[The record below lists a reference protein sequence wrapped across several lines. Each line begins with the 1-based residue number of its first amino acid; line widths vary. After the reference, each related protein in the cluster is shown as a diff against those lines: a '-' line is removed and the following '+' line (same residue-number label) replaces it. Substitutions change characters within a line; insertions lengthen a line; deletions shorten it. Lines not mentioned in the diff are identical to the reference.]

1 MKTTNPMGILFGG
14 FGFLFCFFLI
24 SLAQVHAQAQV
35 QTTNQCLA
43 STQARAGLTL
53 SKAEIR
59 DLCENNSDD
68 VVNCAITLVQG
79 YRFSGNLSQSVKDC
93 RKQFINSY
101 Y

>member
-1 MKTTNPMGILFGG
+1 MKSTPIFVFLGLALFLS
-14 FGFLFCFFLI
+14 F
-24 SLAQVHAQAQV
+24 SPAAHAQV

-43 STQARAGLTL
+43 TTQARAGLTL
-53 SKAEIR
+53 TKAEIR

>member
-1 MKTTNPMGILFGG
+1 MKSTNL
-14 FGFLFCFFLI
+14 FGFLALVFVLSF
-24 SLAQVHAQAQV
+24 APATEAQV

-43 STQARAGLTL
+43 TTRARAGLTL
-53 SKAEIR
+53 SKAEMQS
-59 DLCENNSDD
+59 LCENNSDD
-68 VVNCAITLVQG
+68 VVNCVITMMQG

>member
-1 MKTTNPMGILFGG
+1 MRNAFSLFV
-14 FGFLFCFFLI
+14 FGASLCLFRAPLT
-24 SLAQVHAQAQV
+24 AQAQV

-43 STQARAGLTL
+43 TTRARAGFTLT
-53 SKAEIR
+53 KAEIR
-59 DLCENNSDD
+59 DLCENNSDE
-68 VVNCAITLVQG
+68 VVNCTITMMQG

>member
-1 MKTTNPMGILFGG
+1 MKSTPIFVFLGLGLFLS
-14 FGFLFCFFLI
+14 F
-24 SLAQVHAQAQV
+24 SSAHAQV

-43 STQARAGLTL
+43 TTQARAGLTL
-53 SKAEIR
+53 TKAEIR

>member
-1 MKTTNPMGILFGG
+1 MKSVPIFVILGLSL
-14 FGFLFCFFLI
+14 FLSF
-24 SLAQVHAQAQV
+24 SPAHAQV
-35 QTTNQCLA
+35 QTTNQCLVT
-43 STQARAGLTL
+43 TQARAGLTL